1 MRKKKNPLFKM
12 KLDISEKL
20 AVVHVIESL
29 IMADGKVH
37 VGEINSLSRLMD
49 ILDLDSNLLVQAR
62 NLPTDTYL
70 DILKEMSLEKKNALA
85 KILEEVAASDGYVH
99 EKEIEV
105 MNNIFSFIDLDY
117 KIKKSS

>member
-1 MRKKKNPLFKM
+1 M

-20 AVVHVIESL
+20 AIVHVIESL

-37 VGEINSLSRLMD
+37 KGEINSLCRLMD
-49 ILDLDSNLLVQAR
+49 ILDFDSNLLVQAR
-62 NLPTDTYL
+62 SLPTDTYL
-70 DILKEMSLEKKNALA
+70 EILKEMGADKKHELA

-105 MNNIFSFIDLDY
+105 MNNVFKFIDLEY
-117 KIKKSS
+117 KIGKLGS

>member
-1 MRKKKNPLFKM
+1 M

-37 VGEINSLSRLMD
+37 AGEINSLRRLMD

-70 DILKEMSLEKKNALA
+70 DILKEMSLEKKNELA

-99 EKEIEV
+99 EKEIVV
-105 MNNIFSFIDLDY
+105 MNNVFTFIGLEY
-117 KIKKSS
+117 KIRKHGS

>member
-1 MRKKKNPLFKM
+1 M

-20 AVVHVIESL
+20 AIVHVIESL

-37 VGEINSLSRLMD
+37 VGEISSLSKLMD
-49 ILDLDSNLLVQAR
+49 ILDFDSNLLVQAR
-62 NLPTDTYL
+62 SFPPDTYFN
-70 DILKEMSLEKKNALA
+70 ILKEMTPEKKNGLA

-105 MNNIFSFIDLDY
+105 MNNVFTFIDLDY
-117 KIKKSS
+117 EIKKSS